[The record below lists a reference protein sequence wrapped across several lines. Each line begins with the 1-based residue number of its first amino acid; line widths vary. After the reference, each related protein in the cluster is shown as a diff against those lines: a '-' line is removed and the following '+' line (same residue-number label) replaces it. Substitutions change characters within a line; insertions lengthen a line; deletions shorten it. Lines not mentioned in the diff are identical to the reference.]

1 MTVPVL
7 QVKNLYKLFIP
18 LEHSQNEK
26 KAMAMLEQ
34 GASRTEVQ
42 DATGITAGLIDINFT
57 VNKGEVFVLIGLS
70 GSGKSTLIRCLNM
83 LNPPTSGTVYLEG
96 DNITDFSSKQLQELR
111 RTKVAMVFQNFGL
124 ISNRNVL
131 ENTYYG
137 LEIRGVPLKE
147 RTEKA
152 MQMLEMVGLQGWEK
166 TRISALSGGMK
177 QRVGIARALANDP
190 DILLMDE
197 AFPRSTPWYATIY
210 SSSCCVFRKK
220 QVRPLFLSR
229 MISTKPSVWEH
240 TSAFCATA
248 AWCKSVR
255 RRK

>member
-42 DATGITAGLIDINFT
+42 EATGITAGLIDINFT

-96 DNITDFSSKQLQELR
+96 DNITLR
-111 RTKVAMVFQNFGL
+111 LPWCSRTSDLSATVMFWKTPIMVW
-124 ISNRNVL
+124 
-131 ENTYYG
+131 
-137 LEIRGVPLKE
+137 K
-147 RTEKA
+147 
-152 MQMLEMVGLQGWEK
+152 
-166 TRISALSGGMK
+166 
-177 QRVGIARALANDP
+177 
-190 DILLMDE
+190 
-197 AFPRSTPWYATIY
+197 YAAY
-210 SSSCCVFRKK
+210 R
-220 QVRPLFLSR
+220 
-229 MISTKPSVWEH
+229 
-240 TSAFCATA
+240 
-248 AWCKSVR
+248 
-255 RRK
+255 

>member
-26 KAMAMLEQ
+26 KAMSMLEQ

-42 DATGITAGLIDINFT
+42 EATGITAGLIDINFT

-124 ISNRNVL
+124 IINRNVL
-131 ENTYYG
+131 ENAYYG

-166 TRISALSGGMK
+166 RVSAL
-177 QRVGIARALANDP
+177 
-190 DILLMDE
+190 
-197 AFPRSTPWYATIY
+197 FP
-210 SSSCCVFRKK
+210 
-220 QVRPLFLSR
+220 
-229 MISTKPSVWEH
+229 
-240 TSAFCATA
+240 A
-248 AWCKSVR
+248 A
-255 RRK
+255 